1 MTIFLDTG
9 VIVALDNQRD
19 PMHKAAIEK
28 MAQVRSG
35 AYGNWA
41 YTSDYI
47 FDESLTLSFARTGNM
62 EISKELAKKLLAA
75 KSLTILHVT
84 EDVFR
89 ESTNFYIAQYG
100 NLSFTDCISVQL
112 MKENGIEY
120 IATFDAGFKK
130 IPRIK
135 VVP

>member
-19 PMHKAAIEK
+19 PLHSTAIEK
-28 MAQVRSG
+28 MALVRSG
-35 AYGNWA
+35 AYGNWV

-62 EISKELAKKLLAA
+62 ALSKELAKKLLAG
-75 KSLTILHVT
+75 KSLTILHVDET
-84 EDVFR
+84 LFQQ
-89 ESTNFYIAQYG
+89 SIAIYIAQNG
-100 NLSFTDCISVQL
+100 SLSFTDCTTVQL
-112 MKENGIEY
+112 MKENNIEY
-120 IATFDAGFKK
+120 IATFDGGFKK
-130 IPRIK
+130 IPGIK